1 MIEVG
6 TSTWR
11 QISGSVC
18 RNSIRTVAISLTLSD
33 AVFIL
38 AGLMRSVWQPGTG
51 SSRVGAGVD
60 IVSLIPTHRQSAA
73 LRLFGSSELS
83 VE

>member
-1 MIEVG
+1 
-6 TSTWR
+6 
-11 QISGSVC
+11 
-18 RNSIRTVAISLTLSD
+18 
-33 AVFIL
+33 L

-73 LRLFGSSELS
+73 LRLFGSGELS